1 MFANMDPKKQ
11 AEQMAAARALAAEFS
26 KAKGGSSRGRNSG
39 RGRMNDGGS
48 GSRPG
53 GIGRAT
59 PTRYDAPPAQMN
71 RPMPSSSRAVF
82 TQSEVNRA
90 RVQPSAV
97 TRVDPT
103 LAGWLANTPQTGP
116 ATPVTPKM
124 PMTPANTV
132 PARSDVPK
140 EIDQQLASWLMPK
153 LSPVAAPP
161 KETPTSR
168 ASSSI
173 PVTKIDDPETS
184 KVAVTGN
191 AQAVS
196 QSNAPPPSLK
206 SEAVVPPETAVRSK
220 PSGLGKS
227 MRIAHEA
234 KVIREQNNMSGVGT
248 TASSNLNARAFALL
262 AEDIDLVTQPQ
273 SNHNRQAPRLP
284 ETVHNKQ
291 YAEASSSTKT
301 ETSAVNSELKFGS
314 VEWALAQLESG
325 RELPG
330 HHEFHARMAQ
340 EVGNTSGAV
349 PPTDAHSGIINN
361 AQSLIEQQETTD
373 EKKAAEPQMK
383 EPYCNCPKRSH
394 PIIGLAASCYN
405 TDSDGDHDLT
415 RMKGASDAV
424 KNKFAVNVI
433 LHEHSNPD
441 CPKLLQAA
449 AQFPLHFG
457 ASPAIVD
464 DPEDHLEVIQWKD
477 SDGVSGPSCSV
488 PVRKINSSGHQNNLP
503 GASNNLTIA
512 FNNSSGPPLAG
523 APVPQ
528 PSARRRRGI
537 NESMWA

>member
-1 MFANMDPKKQ
+1 MDPKKQ

-82 TQSEVNRA
+82 TQPEVNRA
-90 RVQPSAV
+90 RAQPSAV

-103 LAGWLANTPQTGP
+103 LAGWLANAPQTSP

-140 EIDQQLASWLMPK
+140 EINQQLASWLTPK

-161 KETPTSR
+161 KESPTSR

-173 PVTKIDDPETS
+173 LVTKIDDPETS
-184 KVAVTGN
+184 KVALTGN

-196 QSNAPPPSLK
+196 QSNDPPPSLK
-206 SEAVVPPETAVRSK
+206 SEAVVLPETTVRSK

-227 MRIAHEA
+227 LRIAHEA

-248 TASSNLNARAFALL
+248 TASSNLNAQAFALF

-273 SNHNRQAPRLP
+273 SNHNGQVPRLP
-284 ETVHNKQ
+284 EAVHNKQ

-301 ETSAVNSELKFGS
+301 ETSASKPELKFGS

-340 EVGNTSGAV
+340 EVGNKSGAV
-349 PPTDAHSGIINN
+349 PATDAHFGMVNN
-361 AQSLIEQQETTD
+361 TQSLIEQQETTD

-415 RMKGASDAV
+415 HMKGASDAV

-464 DPEDHLEVIQWKD
+464 DPDDHLQVFQWKD
-477 SDGVSGPSCSV
+477 SDGVSGPPRSV
-488 PVRKINSSGHQNNLP
+488 PVRKINSSGHQNNPP
-503 GASNNLTIA
+503 GASNSPAVA

-528 PSARRRRGI
+528 PAVSRRRGI